1 MKKSLLLT
9 LALVVAATAAAQRTF
24 TKVNTEKTLKP
35 TTLMAAKPGMKAVR
49 KAVPARFTSEKPTAF
64 YSRPAGLFFYGMD
77 YTASMGQNAYTYAPV
92 GAPLE
97 MKAAVKAEN
106 SKWVYATGIDETGE
120 DYVYAEKEITTADSS
135 LTVTYNDADW
145 FPAPSLLGISKVGES
160 ALKAKLDTAAY
171 QTAAALVV
179 GGAPADVY
187 ITQDGT
193 GYPMPATNYDPSVY
207 LGAGGILEDFATN
220 SAEADAVLAG
230 EYEIAAIHTDGF
242 LEFFSFAEGS
252 KAVLNGIDLVVK
264 AGTRNVE
271 NYDENTEDLVLSDIS
286 VQILPLLPGGAIGAP
301 VAELIPTDM
310 EIMPSSDGSSVWG
323 YGFRFEAEMPIVCE
337 GSFFVLITPTNDE
350 AVFAPLAMVT
360 TDVDNSSS
368 CFALCTI
375 QEEENSEPYQD
386 LVSTSF
392 FWAQDYS
399 MANLATCVGAMLSYN
414 PDDIAAAEEA
424 LAGVHTPTQKE
435 QKSGGAY
442 DLTGRRVS
450 AAQKGIVIVDGKKVI
465 R

>member
-24 TKVNTEKTLKP
+24 TKVNAEKTLKP
-35 TTLMAAKPGMKAVR
+35 TTLMTTKPGMKAAR
-49 KAVPARFTSEKPTAF
+49 KAMPARFTSEKPTAF
-64 YSRPAGLFFYGMD
+64 YSRPEGLFFYGMD
-77 YTASMGQNAYTYAPV
+77 YTGSMGRGAYAYAPV
-92 GAPLE
+92 GAPLN
-97 MKAAVKAEN
+97 MKAVVSAEN

-135 LTVTYNDADW
+135 LSVTYNDVDW
-145 FPAPSLLGISKVGES
+145 FPAPALLGISKVGES

-187 ITQDGT
+187 SDQDGN
-193 GYPMPATNYDPSVY
+193 GYPMPATNYAPSVY
-207 LGAGGILEDFATN
+207 AGAGGILDDFATN

-230 EYEIAAIHTDGF
+230 EYGIAAIHTDAF

-264 AGTRNVE
+264 AGQRNVE
-271 NYDENTEDLVLSDIS
+271 NYTDETEDLELSDIT

-301 VAELIPTDM
+301 IAELIPTDM
-310 EIMPSSDGSSVWG
+310 EIMPYSDGSGVWG
-323 YGFRFEAEMPIVCE
+323 HGFRFEAETPIICE
-337 GSFFVLITPTNDE
+337 GSFFVLITPANDE

-360 TDVDNSSS
+360 TDVDNPSS

-375 QEEENSEPYQD
+375 QEEEDSEPYQD

-392 FWAQDYS
+392 YWAQDYS
-399 MANLATCVGAMLSYN
+399 MANLATCVGAMLSYD

-435 QKSGGAY
+435 QKSGVSY

-450 AAQKGIVIVDGKKVI
+450 ATQKGIVIVDGKKVI
-465 R
+465 H